1 VQKQLRQTQEGTAG
15 YIRTLAR
22 TAQAFQDLG
31 YSEHAGRFM
40 ESASQACPSMEAQV
54 TQDTIILELQLYR
67 ARQEIASDR
76 ADVGLALLTEA
87 EQQAQTLMKREVD
100 AATALAED
108 SQSSP
113 SVQELVYHIGTLKA
127 EALAAVG
134 DPSQAIKLASQVW
147 RNVQHTYGV
156 VPPPEQLATASGT
169 GQAEGEHQ
177 RRKKRSEHANDSAD
191 ADADVSFQGED
202 VEAVAG
208 DPHAPDT
215 GVGSVSAAPQA
226 HLRWQLVNSFVASL
240 QQLGQLYKLIG
251 LPHTALVYLERAAR
265 FAEHVGGARAHAWL
279 LLLIGETRCTMGD
292 IDTAVRLLTRAR
304 LRLKE
309 EDSAEASVG
318 TRHLQLVLEAELC
331 WREGQVKFAQ
341 GDVAAALGHYDAAAD
356 CLLALMD
363 PRHVAAVAAGE
374 PARSAAD
381 GSADPRTPLRVAR
394 LRLEGGTAQE
404 APATPRSRGR
414 ACALWSSRYVRLAG
428 LRIMLQAELGQ
439 GSWQGLYQEAM
450 RSPASA
456 SDRVWFLLS
465 VARAKTRTQA
475 SLLQNAWQPPHCSAV
490 AAATAAM
497 SLLALASPTRQ
508 GNDDMVECDARPSV
522 PTEQEL
528 NKLRVVDLRTELKAL
543 GLATAGRKAELIE
556 RLIKAAAEGHR
567 MKGASHLTSPGPVVP
582 DKNGCN
588 ADEPSALDLLQMA
601 RAQGVAATDAICRRQ
616 LHFTMAQVIG
626 RSDPVRAFYHHHQA
640 MGVSLRLDTDSGGND
655 CDATVEQFLAA
666 LDAARLPATVVGLGH
681 DEHGQ
686 LIVSKYTH
694 ENRVPLLLHRL
705 VGTPRDTSSSLEMR
719 LAESDDADE
728 EKCTAPG
735 RKNAILQH
743 VARMATVAVE
753 NTQSITAPTK
763 TEKDKEAWWKRRRAL
778 DTHLGRI
785 LADIEA
791 CFLGPWRGIVL
802 GSFCDE
808 RCAHR
813 LATEVRRWS
822 EETWS

>member
-1 VQKQLRQTQEGTAG
+1 
-15 YIRTLAR
+15 
-22 TAQAFQDLG
+22 
-31 YSEHAGRFM
+31 M
-40 ESASQACPSMEAQV
+40 ESASQACPSMEAQI

-76 ADVGLALLTEA
+76 ADIGLALLTEA

-100 AATALAED
+100 AATALAEE
-108 SQSSP
+108 SQGSP
-113 SVQELVYHIGTLKA
+113 SVQELVYHIGALKA
-127 EALAAVG
+127 EALAAAG

-147 RNVQHTYGV
+147 RNAQHTYGV
-156 VPPPEQLATASGT
+156 VPPPEQKATTSGAI
-169 GQAEGEHQ
+169 QVKGEHQ
-177 RRKKRSEHANDSAD
+177 GGKQRRVDAGVTVDAEAD
-191 ADADVSFQGED
+191 TSFQGEEA
-202 VEAVAG
+202 EAVAG

-215 GVGSVSAAPQA
+215 DSGSDGAAPQA
-226 HLRWQLVNSFVASL
+226 YLRWQLVNSFVASL

-304 LRLKE
+304 QRLKE

-331 WREGQVKFAQ
+331 WREGQVAFAQ
-341 GDVAAALGHYDAAAD
+341 GSVAAALGHYDAAAD

-363 PRHVAAVAAGE
+363 PQHVAAVAAAE
-374 PARSAAD
+374 PARGAAV
-381 GSADPRTPLRVAR
+381 GSADPHTPLRVAR
-394 LRLEGGTAQE
+394 LRLEGGAARE

-428 LRIMLQAELGQ
+428 LRIMLQADLGQ
-439 GSWQGLYQEAM
+439 SSWQRLYQEAM

-465 VARAKTRTQA
+465 VARAKTRAHA
-475 SLLQNAWQPPHCSAV
+475 SLLHDAWRPPRCSAM

-497 SLLALASPTRQ
+497 SSLTLASPTRK
-508 GNDDMVECDARPSV
+508 GDDDTVENSCDTRPSV
-522 PTEQEL
+522 PTEGEL
-528 NKLRVVDLRTELKAL
+528 NKLRVVDLRTKLKAF
-543 GLATAGRKAELIE
+543 GLPTAGRKAELIE
-556 RLIKAAAEGHR
+556 RLVTEGR
-567 MKGASHLTSPGPVVP
+567 SMKGVSPLTSPEPHGPTVP
-582 DKNGCN
+582 DTNGYD

-601 RAQGVAATDAICRRQ
+601 RAQGVAAIDAICRRQ
-616 LHFTMAQVIG
+616 LHFTLAQVIG
-626 RSDPVRAFYHHHQA
+626 RSDPARAFYHHHQA
-640 MGVSLRLDTDSGGND
+640 MGVSLRLDTDSGAND

-666 LDAARLPATVVGLGH
+666 LDVARLPATVVGLGH

-686 LIVSKYTH
+686 LIVSQYTH
-694 ENRVPLLLHRL
+694 KNCVPLLLHRS
-705 VGTPRDTSSSLEMR
+705 VGTPRDTSTSSLEMR
-719 LAESDDADE
+719 LAESDDADQDQ
-728 EKCTAPG
+728 CTAPG
-735 RKNAILQH
+735 RKNTILQH
-743 VARMATVAVE
+743 VARMATIAVE
-753 NTQSITAPTK
+753 NTQSIIAPTK

-791 CFLGPWRGIVL
+791 CFLGPWRGMVL
-802 GSFCDE
+802 GRFCDE
-808 RCAHR
+808 RCAHQ
-813 LATEVRRWS
+813 LATEVRRLS
-822 EETWS
+822 KRTWN